1 MSDSVNGN
9 GSAESYSAA
18 VRDAGGVWNG
28 GGCQL
33 EEGVSAIRQQL
44 EQMKAAKERQAQL
57 AIEQLTRNVEQQ
69 NAASCVDGAKAAL
82 TEALKAGDAEGAA
95 DAITCL
101 VDAVARFY
109 RVAR

>member
-9 GSAESYSAA
+9 GSAESYSAS

-44 EQMKAAKERQAQL
+44 EQMRAAKERQAQL

-69 NAASCVDGAKAAL
+69 NAASC
-82 TEALKAGDAEGAA
+82 
-95 DAITCL
+95 
-101 VDAVARFY
+101 
-109 RVAR
+109 